1 MELDG
6 MVAIV
11 TGGSS
16 GIGRAIAEL
25 FATEGAKTVVGD
37 IKPNEELLNLIR
49 EKNGTATFVKVDVR
63 SDLSVRELIDKT
75 ISAYG
80 GIDIVCN
87 SAGVELVKP
96 LIDTDEEEWNRV
108 IDTNLKGPYL
118 VSKYAI
124 RHMFGRRNANIVNIA
139 SQLGVVGAEQFTAY
153 SASKGGV
160 ILLTKSTALEYARNG
175 IRVNCICP
183 GAVDTPMVDREVLIM
198 DSNPEEARGRFVS
211 KHPIG
216 RLGKP
221 KEIAEA
227 ALFLASERASFVT
240 GAALVVD
247 GGYLAQ

>member
-25 FATEGAKTVVGD
+25 FAIEGAKTVIGD
-37 IKPNEELLNLIR
+37 VKPNEELLGLIR
-49 EKNGTATFVKVDVR
+49 EKNGAATFVKVDVR
-63 SDLSVRELIDKT
+63 SDLSVRDLIDKT

-80 GIDIVCN
+80 GINIVCN
-87 SAGVELVKP
+87 CAGIELVKP

-118 VSKYAI
+118 LSKYAI

-139 SQLGVVGAEQFTAY
+139 SQLGVVGGEQFTAY

-198 DSNPEEARGRFVS
+198 GSSPEEARGRFVS

-227 ALFLASERASFVT
+227 ALFLASERASFIT
-240 GAALVVD
+240 GASLVVD